1 MSHPEHTV
9 KSRVAAISILASA
22 VMAAAKFVVGIA
34 IGSLALISE
43 ALHSSVDL
51 VATVITWLVVR
62 VSGKPADKEHH
73 YGHGKLESLSALG
86 VIAMLYVLAG
96 GILVESWSRLR
107 EGAIPPTLS
116 AIPFIVLLI
125 DIGVNFWRAR
135 ALHRTARDTKSQAL
149 AADALH
155 FASDV
160 LGSLAVI
167 AGLALSGLGYA
178 WGDAA
183 AAIGVAVVIS
193 LLGLRLARSTVET
206 LLDRAPEGVSEKAAA
221 AIKAVPGVVGVERLR
236 VRMVGP
242 THFIDAIVQVP
253 RTFPIDRVDEI
264 KRKAQAA
271 VTRALDDADLTF
283 TAVPVARDNESVRE
297 RIMVIA
303 RNSGLAVHHVTVHDL
318 GGKLTVSI
326 DLEVD
331 GGMELT
337 AAHDIAQDLE
347 RNIRDEF
354 GEDVEVDTH
363 IEPLEPELPHG
374 VDAAPDRVETIRTA
388 LTRFA
393 ADSAIHDIHS
403 VRVRDTDAGEIVNFH
418 CHAAPSMSVIEV
430 HENVDEIERALRRA
444 FPAVKRVISH
454 AEPPDAQSNPANAG
468 RVLVSDS
475 PRRCVARVIRRWT
488 RFIFINESLTLDRP
502 RKLDSNRCDSE
513 VAGGSAE
520 LGAEDFAIS
529 FPWGLKA
536 WRAHTRR
543 ARASNPIRSRDW
555 RSRSRNRPIIGS

>member
-1 MSHPEHTV
+1 MNHPVHIV
-9 KSRVAAISILASA
+9 KSRVALISICASA
-22 VMAAAKFVVGIA
+22 FMAAAKFVVGIA

-62 VSGKPADKEHH
+62 VSDRPADEEHH
-73 YGHGKLESLSALG
+73 YGHGKIESLSALG
-86 VIAMLYVLAG
+86 VIAMLYILAG

-107 EGAIPPTLS
+107 ESAAPPTLS
-116 AIPFIVLLI
+116 AIPFIVLLV
-125 DIGVNFWRAR
+125 DIAVNFWRAR
-135 ALHRTARDTKSQAL
+135 ALHRTAHDTKSQAL

-160 LGSLAVI
+160 FGSLAVI
-167 AGLALSGLGYA
+167 AGLTLSGLGHA

-183 AAIGVAVVIS
+183 AAIAVAVVIS

-206 LLDRAPEGVSEKAAA
+206 LLDRAPEGVSDKADA
-221 AIKAVPGVVGVERLR
+221 AIRTVPGVIDVERLR

-264 KRKAQAA
+264 KRRAQEA
-271 VTRALDDADLTF
+271 VASALGDADLTF

-297 RIMVIA
+297 RVMVIA

-331 GGMELT
+331 GEMTLT
-337 AAHDIAQDLE
+337 AAHDIAHELE

-354 GEDVEVDTH
+354 GADVEVDTH
-363 IEPLEPELPHG
+363 IEPLEPELPLG
-374 VDAAPDRVETIRTA
+374 TDATPDRVETIQAA
-388 LTRFA
+388 LARFA
-393 ADSAIHDIHS
+393 ADGAIHDIHS

-418 CHAAPSMSVIEV
+418 CRAAPSMSVIKV

-444 FPAVKRVISH
+444 FPTVKRVISH
-454 AEPPDAQSNPANAG
+454 AEPPNA
-468 RVLVSDS
+468 D
-475 PRRCVARVIRRWT
+475 
-488 RFIFINESLTLDRP
+488 
-502 RKLDSNRCDSE
+502 
-513 VAGGSAE
+513 
-520 LGAEDFAIS
+520 
-529 FPWGLKA
+529 
-536 WRAHTRR
+536 
-543 ARASNPIRSRDW
+543 
-555 RSRSRNRPIIGS
+555 